1 MTTLNRICMK
11 RLMNDIRMLDKDP
24 FDCIDYYVDQDNM
37 LQWHFLLHSDE
48 KNKFDAYTGGEYIG
62 KILHHPEYP
71 FKPPDFMMLTPNGRF
86 VENKKICLSNTGYHS
101 NEWSA
106 MWNIKSILVGFLSI
120 FLDDDENGISHIH
133 RPESERICLAKQSI
147 DYNKKHH
154 KELYENLLQ
163 QRVRRLETLKKL
175 EEKKK
180 KKEIKKLK
188 KNKEKE
194 SSGEIDESSP
204 IDIIDGENV
213 GENVSENVQED
224 IKEDIK
230 EVVKEVVKEDDVVN
244 VKENTKEDKKS
255 KKSKKATDK
264 HTHKKKSKK
273 NLNFDNENTNIK
285 KLKKKKIS
293 KKSLKRFEQIM
304 AENKK
309 IMGL

>member
-147 DYNKKHH
+147 DYNKGI
-154 KELYENLLQ
+154 
-163 QRVRRLETLKKL
+163 
-175 EEKKK
+175 
-180 KKEIKKLK
+180 IK
-188 KNKEKE
+188 
-194 SSGEIDESSP
+194 
-204 IDIIDGENV
+204 
-213 GENVSENVQED
+213 
-224 IKEDIK
+224 
-230 EVVKEVVKEDDVVN
+230 
-244 VKENTKEDKKS
+244 
-255 KKSKKATDK
+255 
-264 HTHKKKSKK
+264 
-273 NLNFDNENTNIK
+273 
-285 KLKKKKIS
+285 
-293 KKSLKRFEQIM
+293 
-304 AENKK
+304 
-309 IMGL
+309 